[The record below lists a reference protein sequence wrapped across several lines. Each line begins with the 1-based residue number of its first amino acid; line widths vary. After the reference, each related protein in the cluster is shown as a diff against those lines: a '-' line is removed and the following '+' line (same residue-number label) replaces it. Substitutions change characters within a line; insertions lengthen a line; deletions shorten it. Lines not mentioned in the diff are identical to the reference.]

1 MVVLWQIQLPQ
12 ASRVEAFFYER
23 CTNKNYQLNCLSLKF
38 IMATHSSILAWRI
51 SWAGEPG
58 RLKSIGSKRSNT
70 TERLSKFICLLGVI
84 PVPCNVAIYGDR
96 NF

>member
-23 CTNKNYQLNCLSLKF
+23 CTNKNYELNCLSLKS

-58 RLKSIGSKRSNT
+58 RLQSVGSKRSNT
-70 TERLSKFICLLGVI
+70 TERLPNPYAYVLTPSTLECGYIWRQDF
-84 PVPCNVAIYGDR
+84 
-96 NF
+96 